1 MAIAYYLRLGKSD
14 LLSNFTGASI
24 ITITLHL
31 FTFYIFDIYSFNYK
45 FTTLKYFV
53 KLVIAVAIG
62 SILVAFIFYLI
73 PHYQF
78 GRGVFLIKIVFL
90 TIFMC
95 LWRISFADFILSAGA
110 KKNIAIIG
118 IGSAGHA
125 IYQLLR
131 KNINYKIVGFF
142 DDNAELHSKDV
153 EQHSVLGG
161 SRHLSDMA
169 QKKRNRCGGNS
180 NYSREKK

>member
-1 MAIAYYLRLGKSD
+1 
-14 LLSNFTGASI
+14 LSNFTGASI

-110 KKNIAIIG
+110 KKKYCNNWYWKRRAR
-118 IGSAGHA
+118 
-125 IYQLLR
+125 Y
-131 KNINYKIVGFF
+131 
-142 DDNAELHSKDV
+142 
-153 EQHSVLGG
+153 
-161 SRHLSDMA
+161 LSIT
-169 QKKRNRCGGNS
+169 S
-180 NYSREKK
+180 